1 MLQFAGFDALAPLAS
16 RIAAA
21 VGPALVF
28 LVALLAVYLPG
39 HYLVVPAARR
49 LMDAAAV
56 DDTIELPLLKV
67 FDVGFLL
74 FGLFVAATLSEL
86 ASFLAA
92 TEAITAAATIAIGFA
107 AQDVLGNLVSGVFI
121 VVDPTYNIG
130 DWIQW
135 KDREGI
141 IEDISFRVTRVH
153 TFDNELVSVPNS
165 ELTTNAVTNP
175 VAKDR
180 LRVPAEFGVGYG
192 DDIDAARD
200 VLQRVAA
207 DHPEILDRPAPSI
220 RLTDLGESAVGLTV
234 RFWIDDPQRT
244 DFVRI
249 RSEFRQTVKERFD
262 AAGIEM
268 PYPYR
273 QLTGSVETREG
284 RPAATPSGD

>member
-1 MLQFAGFDALAPLAS
+1 MLQFAGLDALAPLAS

-28 LVALLAVYLPG
+28 LAALFAVYLPG
-39 HYLVVPAARR
+39 HYLLVPAARR
-49 LMDAAAV
+49 LMDAVGV
-56 DDTIELPLLKV
+56 DDTIELPFLKV
-67 FDVGFLL
+67 LDVGFLL

-107 AQDVLGNLVSGVFI
+107 SQDVLGNLVSGVFI
-121 VVDPTYNIG
+121 VLDPTYNIG

-135 KDREGI
+135 NDKEGI
-141 IEDISFRVTRVH
+141 IEDISFRTTRVH

-165 ELTTNAVTNP
+165 ELTTNAITNP

-180 LRVPAEFGVGYG
+180 LRVPAEFGIGYG
-192 DDIDAARD
+192 DDIDGVREILLSAAD
-200 VLQRVAA
+200 

-249 RSEFRQTVKERFD
+249 RSEFTQSVKERFD
-262 AAGIEM
+262 AAGVEM

-284 RPAATPSGD
+284 QPAATPSGD